1 MKNIKFLGVLVLIVG
16 VLSCQKDDDPVFENE
31 KLVSATLLRSYTEDE
46 VKLTFTFAKQFFPDI
61 PDYTP
66 QVIGGVNLYYIEYA
80 STYIDGQPIVLS
92 GLVFAPDDASR
103 SSILVS
109 FQNGTIVKHSN
120 APSKDL
126 DNPALLLMQAMSGL
140 GYVIVIQD
148 YIGFGASEAYPHP
161 YHVKALFQ
169 STVKDMLLATQE
181 MAESPEYPFQLSGE
195 LFLTG
200 YSLGGWATL
209 VSHHHLEND
218 PIDGLTLMGSVCGA
232 GAYNLLDMKE
242 HLFEQTNYSQPYYV
256 ALLFSGFASVGA
268 IDDDLSLIFAEPY
281 DSRIPDLVNG
291 EYSPSQINAQ
301 LTTNMQELLAP
312 RLLAEFDTHA
322 DYAPLKQA
330 LIDNSQAAWVN
341 KAPIQLFHGD
351 SDEDVPFSISENLY
365 ADFQDLG
372 LGTDKVSFVALEGA
386 DHSSGAMSM
395 FFTVIDMLQL
405 EE

>member
-1 MKNIKFLGVLVLIVG
+1 V
-16 VLSCQKDDDPVFENE
+16 EH
-31 KLVSATLLRSYTEDE
+31 
-46 VKLTFTFAKQFFPDI
+46 
-61 PDYTP
+61 
-66 QVIGGVNLYYIEYA
+66 
-80 STYIDGQPIVLS
+80 
-92 GLVFAPDDASR
+92 
-103 SSILVS
+103 SS
-109 FQNGTIVKHSN
+109 

-126 DNPALLLMQAMSGL
+126 DNPVLLLMQAMSGL

-148 YIGFGASEAYPHP
+148 YIGFGASEVYPHP
-161 YHVKALFQ
+161 YHVKELFQ

-181 MAESPEYPFQLSGE
+181 MAESAEYPFQLSGE

-209 VSHHHLEND
+209 VSHHHLENN

-268 IDDDLSLIFAEPY
+268 IADDLSLVFAEPY
-281 DSRIPDLVNG
+281 DTRIPDLING
-291 EYSPSQINAQ
+291 EYSPSQINSQ
-301 LTTNMQELLAP
+301 LTSNMQELLAQ
-312 RLLAEFDTHA
+312 RLLTEFDTHA

-330 LIDNSQAAWVN
+330 LIDNSQPAWVN

-351 SDEDVPFSISENLY
+351 ADEDVPFFISENLY
-365 ADFQDLG
+365 ADFQNLG
-372 LGTDKVSFVALEGA
+372 MGTDKVSFVALEGE

-405 EE
+405 GE